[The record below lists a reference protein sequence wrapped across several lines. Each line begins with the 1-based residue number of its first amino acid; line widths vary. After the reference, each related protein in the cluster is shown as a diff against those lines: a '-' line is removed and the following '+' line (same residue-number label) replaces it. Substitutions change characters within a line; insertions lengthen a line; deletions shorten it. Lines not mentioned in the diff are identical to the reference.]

1 LDFVMQ
7 TAGSM
12 PAGARVLDLG
22 AGDAPYREL
31 FAHVEYTTSD
41 WENSLHEGAAQA
53 DLIAAADALPVADGS
68 FDLVLCTQVLEHV
81 PEPDRV
87 LAECFRI
94 LAPDGILAL
103 TVPLLYE
110 LHELPHDYHRFTE
123 NGLRRLLSGAG
134 FVDLEVTPRSSG
146 FAAVAQLLL
155 NLRWAMGDAPD
166 GLGEQRRATREL
178 LSRLSEFL
186 AELEPLDVQRSM
198 PLGYCAS
205 ARRP

>member
-1 LDFVMQ
+1 MK
-7 TAGSM
+7 TARST

-31 FAHVEYTTSD
+31 FPHVEYTTSD
-41 WENSLHEGAAQA
+41 WESSLHEGAAQA
-53 DLIAAADALPVADGS
+53 DLIAPADALPVADGS
-68 FDLVLCTQVLEHV
+68 FELVLCTQVLEHV

-87 LAECFRI
+87 LAECFRV
-94 LAPDGILAL
+94 LVADGILAV

-110 LHELPHDYHRFTE
+110 LHELPHDYQRFTE

-134 FVDLEVTPRSSG
+134 FVGLEVTARSTG

-166 GLGEQRRATREL
+166 GLSAQRGAAREL
-178 LSRLSEFL
+178 LGELAECL

-198 PLGYCAS
+198 PLGYSAT